1 MRRGGAGADRSCFVG
16 TSLMATLHYY
26 APEQVICKGMR
37 VPVIQYIV
45 HSPGNHPKNCP
56 LIDSVMALEMVTP
69 RGSRWS
75 DCERG
80 YINSELR
87 MVVVADYDR
96 DEVRRSWEK
105 VPSDR
110 AN

>member
-1 MRRGGAGADRSCFVG
+1 
-16 TSLMATLHYY
+16 MATLHYY
-26 APEQVICKGMR
+26 APEKVRCNGMI
-37 VPVIQYIV
+37 VPVTQYIV
-45 HSPGNHPKNCP
+45 HPPGNHPKNCP
-56 LIDSVMALEMVTP
+56 LVDHVTALEMVTP
-69 RGSRWS
+69 KGSRWS

-87 MVVVADYDR
+87 MVVVADFGR
-96 DEVRRSWEK
+96 DEVRSSWEK